1 MQTNNCTFCFI
12 AALLQG
18 WADNIGRL
26 LELVEKS
33 TMNIQ
38 KEAMTH
44 KVTLV
49 SANFGG

>member
-1 MQTNNCTFCFI
+1 MMHAAMTLFC
-12 AALLQG
+12 AQG

-49 SANFGG
+49 SATFGG